1 MKRLFDLVFSVIGLI
16 VCLPLFV
23 LIAFLIKCNSR
34 GPVFFIQKRVGKG
47 FRLFKLYKFRTMITD
62 ASQKGLQVTAVGDP
76 RITKVGRFLRKTK
89 IDELPQLINV
99 FKGDMSLVG
108 PRPEVPKYVEIFRE
122 DYQDILKIKP
132 GITDYATI
140 EFRDEEGV
148 LEKFEDPEDGYI
160 REVLPIKI
168 KLYKKYLEDSG
179 FFTDVKL
186 IVLTLTKIVRG

>member
-160 REVLPIKI
+160 NQ
-168 KLYKKYLEDSG
+168 
-179 FFTDVKL
+179 
-186 IVLTLTKIVRG
+186 

>member
-108 PRPEVPKYVEIFRE
+108 PRPEVPKYVEIFRD

>member
-1 MKRLFDLVFSVIGLI
+1 
-16 VCLPLFV
+16 
-23 LIAFLIKCNSR
+23 
-34 GPVFFIQKRVGKG
+34 
-47 FRLFKLYKFRTMITD
+47 MITD

-108 PRPEVPKYVEIFRE
+108 PRPEVPKYVEIFRD